1 MNFNSS
7 GYLAY
12 KKNKAKI
19 EAENSKKPISKLNFL
34 MQLFAATFVVIFI
47 IVAVSIMK
55 YSSKMDIEYTQGE
68 LQLSTSAIN
77 SIAGYNAPVE
87 DEAQRQ
93 IDKRLLLIQQEENAP
108 SGARII
114 DKPKTNQEVIAV
126 SHIKENK
133 KIEKIEKQKKEN
145 EKSLSNSNKQNIKPL
160 NLLDEVKLQK
170 KISLQN
176 IEIENNVTV
185 MSKVLIGRYSTFEEA
200 QKLQNDIKSKNPSLQ
215 PFVRKIGE
223 VFSVQMGSY
232 NDFAIAK
239 NQAQTLKNK
248 GFDVWIYQQ

>member
-7 GYLAY
+7 GYFAY
-12 KKNKAKI
+12 KKNKAK
-19 EAENSKKPISKLNFL
+19 AEVEGNRKPISKLNFL
-34 MQLFAATFVVIFI
+34 MQLFGATFVVIFI

-77 SIAGYNAPVE
+77 SIAGYNAPIE
-87 DEAQRQ
+87 DETQRQ

-108 SGARII
+108 SGAKII
-114 DKPKTNQEVIAV
+114 DKPKANQEVIAV

-133 KIEKIEKQKKEN
+133 IIEKIEKQKKEN
-145 EKSLSNSNKQNIKPL
+145 EKSLNNLAKQNIKPL

-176 IEIENNVTV
+176 LEIENNVTV
-185 MSKVLIGRYSTFEEA
+185 MSKVLIGRYATFEEA
-200 QKLQNDIKSKNPSLQ
+200 QKLQNEIKSKNPSLQ

-223 VFSVQMGSY
+223 VYSVQMGSY

-239 NQAQTLKNK
+239 NQAQALKNK